1 MKENKNNVIKYI
13 WRFIIIIILL
23 IIILLII
30 IPVKKDTIK
39 TNVDINEIE
48 QEVNQL
54 LISYGLIDENGKVI
68 VVSENNGEEI
78 ITKENVNEIVDKIVK
93 EKSLGNSNTYITNAN
108 GINNNEKGDTGAKGE
123 KGDTG
128 AKGEKGDTGEKG
140 DKGDTGEKGD
150 KGEKGDTGAKGDK
163 GDTGAKGDKGD
174 TGAKGDKGDSEF
186 IHLNYTGEYDNNK
199 LYEKMDVIIF
209 NANSYVLLVE
219 NIQGVSPSNL
229 MGDEN
234 WALVAVGSNPNISNA
249 ITNESIILSIEN
261 GLLKVKIID
270 SESNSVVSNTVNLGL
285 DQLVTQEFL
294 NNNFYNKEEID
305 NKFTNYITFSQLTNN
320 LTQYV
325 SNDSLAEILQ
335 DYMTDSSLENQLQN
349 YVSNNSLATQLNN
362 YVTNEK
368 LSNSL
373 TNYITTSSLNTAL
386 NDYVSELD
394 VDSKLENYITISDLN
409 NSMSN
414 FVKLTDNQTIEGIKT
429 FTVSPVVPSKTTP
442 VSDDSTSIAT
452 EAQVKN
458 IEKKFYTKEEVEDLI
473 QQAIESNNQA
483 TSNMI
488 PNYDTELFTEIVSL
502 TVGQTTEWEIPIDGY
517 LTAETLN
524 AKCSYIGVGTTSG
537 ISDSDS
543 NGRPKLVMIPVSKGD
558 VLKTYCTAQTTTG
571 VPTNLK
577 VKIIPFK

>member
-128 AKGEKGDTGEKG
+128 EKGD
-140 DKGDTGEKGD
+140 
-150 KGEKGDTGAKGDK
+150 
-163 GDTGAKGDKGD
+163 
-174 TGAKGDKGDSEF
+174 KGDKGDSEF

-209 NANSYVLLVE
+209 NANSYVLLEE

-229 MGDEN
+229 AGDEN
-234 WALVAVGSNPNISNA
+234 WALIAVGSNLNIPNA
-249 ITNESIILSIEN
+249 ITNESVILSIEN
-261 GLLKVKIID
+261 SFLKVKIID

-294 NNNFYNKEEID
+294 NNNYYNKEEID
-305 NKFTNYITFSQLTNN
+305 NKFTKYVTLSQLTNN
-320 LTQYV
+320 LAQYV
-325 SNDSLAEILQ
+325 SNDSLSGILQ
-335 DYMTDSSLENQLQN
+335 DYITNSNLESQLQN
-349 YVSNNSLATQLNN
+349 YISNNSLTTQLNN
-362 YVTNEK
+362 YVTNEN
-368 LSNSL
+368 LSNAL
-373 TNYITTSSLNTAL
+373 ANYITTSSLNTAL
-386 NDYVSELD
+386 DDYAKDLD

-409 NSMSN
+409 NSTSN
-414 FVKLTDNQTIEGIKT
+414 FVKLTDSQTIEGIKT
-429 FTVSPVVPSKTTP
+429 FTISPIVPSKTTP
-442 VSDDSTSIAT
+442 VSDDPTSIAT

-458 IEKKFYTKEEVEDLI
+458 LEKKFYTKEEVDNLI
-473 QQAIESNNQA
+473 QQAIESSNQ
-483 TSNMI
+483 SIINML
-488 PNYDTELFTEIVSL
+488 PNYNTELVQEIISL